1 MDYTTEITA
10 LPRIG
15 PARAVQFARLGI
27 HTLYDLVTFFPRSYE
42 DRTKFV
48 RLSELQV
55 DEPACFRAM
64 VVRQPKTAQIRRGLT
79 ITQLTV
85 ADDTAQLRL
94 TFFNYPYAAQALEYG
109 REYRFYGVLKG
120 DFTGYAMQN
129 PQFEPLEGPQ
139 LVTGR
144 ILPVYSRTAGLPA
157 SLLRSTVNRALE
169 ICLPT
174 LPEVLPEAV
183 LQTYDLC
190 SAREAYQ
197 CIHNPPDFDQLAR
210 ARRRVVFEE
219 FFLFSAGLLYLR
231 QSRNKTPA
239 TAFTVLELS
248 PFLEKLPY
256 APTGAQRR
264 AMDDIRADLGRGEAM
279 RRLLQG
285 DVGSGKTLVAA
296 AAAYLTVENGFQAAI
311 MAPTEI
317 LAEQHFHSLSALFA
331 PFSLAP
337 VLLTGSTPAAEKRR
351 IKAGLAEGSIALVVG
366 THALLTEDVTFGRL
380 GLVVA
385 DEQHRFG
392 VQQRAALRA
401 KGESPHLL
409 VMSATPIPRTLA
421 LMIYGDLDVSLLD
434 ELPPGRQQVDTFL
447 VDETMRP
454 RINAFIR
461 KQAAAGHQVYVVCP
475 AVEESELESL
485 KSAEVWAET
494 LQKAVF
500 PELRV
505 GLLHGKLR
513 PAEKEQVMA
522 DFAAHKLDVLVA
534 TTVIEVGVDVPNATL
549 IVIENADRFGL
560 SQLHQLR
567 GRVGRGRDKSYCV
580 LFSSNH
586 SAEARQRL
594 KTLVKSCD
602 GFAIAEADLSQ
613 RGPGDFF
620 GSRQHGLPPF
630 KAASLI
636 EDMALIRDAQTAAQ
650 ATMARTDLEEDP
662 CHTALFARI
671 ERLFAAGQGGLD

>member
-1 MDYTTEITA
+1 
-10 LPRIG
+10 
-15 PARAVQFARLGI
+15 
-27 HTLYDLVTFFPRSYE
+27 
-42 DRTKFV
+42 
-48 RLSELQV
+48 
-55 DEPACFRAM
+55 M

-264 AMDDIRADLGRGEAM
+264 AMDDIRADLGRGDVALYRAVEDPRGDRA
-279 RRLLQG
+279 QG
-285 DVGSGKTLVAA
+285 HRVAD
-296 AAAYLTVENGFQAAI
+296 EHH
-311 MAPTEI
+311 
-317 LAEQHFHSLSALFA
+317 AE
-331 PFSLAP
+331 
-337 VLLTGSTPAAEKRR
+337 
-351 IKAGLAEGSIALVVG
+351 
-366 THALLTEDVTFGRL
+366 HANEHE
-380 GLVVA
+380 A
-385 DEQHRFG
+385 DEQHRDRNELPAKPCEHG
-392 VQQRAALRA
+392 RLRA
-401 KGESPHLL
+401 K
-409 VMSATPIPRTLA
+409 
-421 LMIYGDLDVSLLD
+421 DLEPV
-434 ELPPGRQQVDTFL
+434 
-447 VDETMRP
+447 
-454 RINAFIR
+454 
-461 KQAAAGHQVYVVCP
+461 
-475 AVEESELESL
+475 
-485 KSAEVWAET
+485 
-494 LQKAVF
+494 
-500 PELRV
+500 PEHPKR
-505 GLLHGKLR
+505 GYLH
-513 PAEKEQVMA
+513 
-522 DFAAHKLDVLVA
+522 
-534 TTVIEVGVDVPNATL
+534 
-549 IVIENADRFGL
+549 
-560 SQLHQLR
+560 
-567 GRVGRGRDKSYCV
+567 
-580 LFSSNH
+580 
-586 SAEARQRL
+586 
-594 KTLVKSCD
+594 
-602 GFAIAEADLSQ
+602 
-613 RGPGDFF
+613 RGPYVGEL
-620 GSRQHGLPPF
+620 LP
-630 KAASLI
+630 
-636 EDMALIRDAQTAAQ
+636 
-650 ATMARTDLEEDP
+650 EE
-662 CHTALFARI
+662 RNV
-671 ERLFAAGQGGLD
+671 RLNRVL